1 MRKKI
6 LMMLALCAA
15 VCLPSCSNDDDEVD
29 FSPLNCT
36 VSLNVKVVN
45 ADGKNLLDPEVKGN
59 ILGETMTVNIDG
71 ATTNVA
77 TVAPTAV
84 VTPAPAHAFAAQWF
98 GAYVSRTDV
107 EKAGD
112 KIVIG
117 QFDGTG
123 IYTQEMTLTLGG
135 ESFVLSYDNNFRSSS
150 NCTREF
156 YLNGQLIE
164 KNLFPLER
172 GCTYTVTLNR

>member
-1 MRKKI
+1 MKKI

-15 VCLPSCSNDDDEVD
+15 VCLPSCSDDKDE
-29 FSPLNCT
+29 PNTGALNCT
-36 VSLNVKVVN
+36 VSLSVKVVN
-45 ADGKNLLDPEVKGN
+45 QDGKNLLDPKVEGN
-59 ILGETMTVNIDG
+59 ILGENMTLSIDG
-71 ATTNVA
+71 ATVNVA

-84 VTPAPAHAFAAQWF
+84 VTPAPAHAFASMWY

-107 EKAGD
+107 KQAGD

-117 QFDGTG
+117 QFVGTG
-123 IYTQEMTLTLGG
+123 VYSQEMTLNLGG
-135 ESFVLSYDNNFRSSS
+135 ESFKLSYDNNYRSME